1 MSLFGFKNKP
11 SVPVECVGMEVRVQS
26 SICTGEKT
34 IGFYDRQKKQL
45 VYTEL
50 VRSQKDIDA
59 FYEKYGLK
67 KSRNGSYRKEDIYG
81 KKY

>member
-1 MSLFGFKNKP
+1 MSLLFSKSGKSCLP
-11 SVPVECVGMEVRVQS
+11 AECEGMEVRVQS

-59 FYEKYGLK
+59 FYQKYGLK
-67 KSRNGSYRKEDIYG
+67 KP
-81 KKY
+81 